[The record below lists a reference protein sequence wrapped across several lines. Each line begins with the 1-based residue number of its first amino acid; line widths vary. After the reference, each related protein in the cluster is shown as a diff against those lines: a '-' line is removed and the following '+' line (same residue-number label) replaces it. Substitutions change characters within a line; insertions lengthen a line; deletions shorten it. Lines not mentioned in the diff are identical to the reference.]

1 MPMSVTIE
9 KSYTPYNGGNKL
21 WGKRHSRINSPYT
34 LMLYFC
40 APQHQVR
47 VLEQIAIVS
56 RDVSSVIVLFL
67 FVSVSALQRKPYVML
82 IQLAIL
88 NCQLIHFTSE
98 SFPIQSNE
106 ELAGLNRKIHSVL
119 YRMNIWG

>member
-1 MPMSVTIE
+1 MEVINLP
-9 KSYTPYNGGNKL
+9 YTPHGVFLCSSASSEGLGADSNCL
-21 WGKRHSRINSPYT
+21 QR
-34 LMLYFC
+34 YFFC
-40 APQHQVR
+40 DC
-47 VLEQIAIVS
+47 S
-56 RDVSSVIVLFL
+56 L

-106 ELAGLNRKIHSVL
+106 ELAGLNRKINSVL
-119 YRMNIWG
+119 YGMNMLCGGRLASSSIY

>member
-1 MPMSVTIE
+1 MEVTNCGESIIVGLICL
-9 KSYTPYNGGNKL
+9 T
-21 WGKRHSRINSPYT
+21 H

-47 VLEQIAIVS
+47 VLEQIVIVS
-56 RDVSSVIVLFL
+56 RDISSSVIVLFL

-119 YRMNIWG
+119 YGMNMWG